1 MCFIALHACIVHM
14 DCSCCGVLGRSI
26 GLSFQST
33 SAVGR
38 RGDQAGAFKM
48 WELLRSS
55 QQPAASSQSP
65 EPAKAMPELS
75 SAAIQISISLSL
87 VSLSR
92 TGSYGRNG
100 GQILNPSPVLHR
112 EQADLPS

>member
-1 MCFIALHACIVHM
+1 MFWAGQL
-14 DCSCCGVLGRSI
+14 

-48 WELLRSS
+48 WELLRTS
-55 QQPAASSQSP
+55 QQPAARAQSQP
-65 EPAKAMPELS
+65 KPCQS
-75 SAAIQISISLSL
+75 SAQLLSRSLSLSL

-100 GQILNPSPVLHR
+100 GQILNPSHVLHR